1 MPLSLDSLV
10 NFCLCGPLKLKR
22 SQLSQP
28 WMRRFTKSH
37 EVSRSLLVSPDKPW
51 NITSSSECQPTL
63 ATWQFWKHRTKR
75 TTPDHPYQ
83 NAQPRQTRQRVISVA
98 SCVENVLCH
107 KTQRMAMAKSS
118 QYSPYLTLLQSF
130 SVLSHLQTSTVQ
142 YCPRDLVAP
151 ILVDVHIAGVW
162 KVVLICEP
170 STLFFRAGSSS
181 SPIFNEK
188 REGGR
193 ERARERERA
202 LIKVESLLKERSVPL

>member
-1 MPLSLDSLV
+1 MALWNWNGLNCLNPECGDSRSL
-10 NFCLCGPLKLKR
+10 
-22 SQLSQP
+22 
-28 WMRRFTKSH
+28 TKSH
-37 EVSRSLLVSPDKPW
+37 EVSLCLQTSLGTSPHHRNANPPWQLGNSGSIEQREQPQIILIKMLNHGKHGKEWLV
-51 NITSSSECQPTL
+51 
-63 ATWQFWKHRTKR
+63 WQ
-75 TTPDHPYQ
+75 
-83 NAQPRQTRQRVISVA
+83 A
-98 SCVENVLCH
+98 VENVLCH

-188 REGGR
+188 REGGS
-193 ERARERERA
+193 ERERESA
-202 LIKVESLLKERSVPL
+202 Y